1 MIQVVPPSTHK
12 INAIIGVYR
21 YAEVLAKSFH
31 LLVAAISKYTRI
43 TLKQTASLSVLL
55 ALSELIKF

>member
-43 TLKQTASLSVLL
+43 TLKQTASLSVP
-55 ALSELIKF
+55 